1 MPKHKMGEENLLLLL
16 MKRVW
21 TKKGHLRSPASSGE
35 ACVVAVHTQR
45 PGVTTRDGLVTNIPA

>member
-1 MPKHKMGEENLLLLL
+1 MGEENLLLLL